1 MYSSIKRIALFLIPL
16 FLILALLELTSSC
29 WVKKSIGKPG
39 EYSLFQKQRQSIKT
53 FFIGDSHMICIDTR
67 VLNDSSFLFWQG
79 ALDLYYMKSILEAN
93 IDSMPQLKTIVID
106 LNYFTFSNSNTLH
119 NPKLINDFYLMGF
132 YPNNEFDIRN
142 LSTLYSKKSQLIDII
157 KTIVIKKVFRHKES
171 ATTNSTKTNEKGRFD
186 IVKQLESEEEFLNHA
201 KFKNYEH
208 GHTVVYAKLHP
219 EIFEQ
224 NKQYLLDMINLANKH
239 KVKLIAIQTPHHL
252 SYIHNYQYFKEYY
265 SCLNDILKKQT
276 FQYYDFSKIF
286 DSNQNLFRDSDHVNA
301 AGSEIISSHLKKL
314 I

>member
-1 MYSSIKRIALFLIPL
+1 
-16 FLILALLELTSSC
+16 
-29 WVKKSIGKPG
+29 
-39 EYSLFQKQRQSIKT
+39 
-53 FFIGDSHMICIDTR
+53 
-67 VLNDSSFLFWQG
+67 
-79 ALDLYYMKSILEAN
+79 
-93 IDSMPQLKTIVID
+93 
-106 LNYFTFSNSNTLH
+106 
-119 NPKLINDFYLMGF
+119 MGF